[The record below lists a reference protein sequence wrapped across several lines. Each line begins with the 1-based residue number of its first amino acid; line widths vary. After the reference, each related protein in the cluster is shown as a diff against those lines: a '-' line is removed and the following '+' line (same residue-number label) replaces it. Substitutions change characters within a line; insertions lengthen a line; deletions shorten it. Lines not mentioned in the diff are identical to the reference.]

1 MVAMTRRNPNFRF
14 ILNTDYRHLEVHDL
28 DNEKTGANQ
37 CQIDE
42 LMRGGNYKY
51 LTIDTEAGLV
61 VWLSSNP
68 QYDGCAYCL
77 PKYHRK

>member
-1 MVAMTRRNPNFRF
+1 MARRDPDKSKRF
-14 ILNTDYRHLEVHDL
+14 IANTDYRHLEVHDL
-28 DNEKTGANQ
+28 DNEKTG

-51 LTIDTEAGLV
+51 LPNNTEEGLV
-61 VWLSSNP
+61 SWLRDNP
-68 QYDGCAYCL
+68 SYDGCNWCL